1 MTDTSIKYNTII
13 SMQNVSAQYGHN
25 PAIFTDINLDILPGS
40 FHFLTGASGVGKTT
54 LLSLMYMANT
64 PASGSLSIFGNDIN
78 DIDRN
83 QMAIMKRRMGVIFQ
97 NYRLL
102 DNLSVFDNIVLPLVI
117 AGKSQKYIDKYVP
130 DLLQWIGLGKY
141 IYETPAVLSG
151 GQKQRVAIARAVITK
166 PDLIIADEPT
176 GNVDDDMAI
185 KLLYL
190 FVELNKMG
198 TAVIIATHSRTLIE
212 KFNYPVIEIKNRRLS
227 IQ

>member
-1 MTDTSIKYNTII
+1 MTDTSIKYDTII

-102 DNLSVFDNIVLPLVI
+102 DNLSVFDNVVLPLVI

-141 IYETPAVLSG
+141 IYETPAVL
-151 GQKQRVAIARAVITK
+151 
-166 PDLIIADEPT
+166 DLIIADEPT